1 MIIRKMTK
9 DDLEAAARIEAA
21 CFRQCWSKQMLE
33 ESFAGAWNFFFGAE
47 ESGQLVGCGILSV
60 VAGEGEVLRIA
71 ILEGF
76 RRRGIG
82 RELLEVMA
90 EAARQKGAEGLTLE
104 VRESNLAARKLYLCA
119 GFQEEG
125 RRKAYYR
132 EPKEDAIIM
141 WRRNL

>member
-9 DDLEAAARIEAA
+9 DDLEAAAEIEAA
-21 CFRQCWSKQMLE
+21 CFRQCWSKPMLE
-33 ESFAGAWNFFFGAE
+33 ESFASAWNLFLGAE
-47 ESGQLVGCGILSV
+47 ESGRLMGYGIVSV
-60 VAGEGEVLRIA
+60 IAGEGEVLRIA
-71 ILEGF
+71 VLKGY

-90 EAARQKGAEGLTLE
+90 EAARQKGAQGLTLE
-104 VRESNLAARKLYLCA
+104 VRESNLTARNLYLCA

-141 WRRNL
+141 WKRNL

>member
-1 MIIRKMTK
+1 MIIRKITQE
-9 DDLEAAARIEAA
+9 DLTAAVAIESA
-21 CFRQCWSKQMLE
+21 CFRQNWSTAMLE
-33 ESFAGAWNFFFGAE
+33 ESFASAWNLFLGAE
-47 ESGQLVGCGILSV
+47 EEGKLIGYGLLSV
-60 VAGEGEVLRIA
+60 IAGEGEVLRIA
-71 ILEGF
+71 VLEGF
-76 RRRGIG
+76 RQRGIG

-125 RRKAYYR
+125 RRKDYYR